1 MIFTI
6 SVAQYAWLQLLKITV
21 CAFFLELLYSVSLVW
36 ALLYHLAASQW
47 SHPRQT
53 SVSLAVAWPG
63 FETRGSSMAHQHF
76 FDKKVSSKKRP
87 AKRFQLSRILLNLI
101 YYLTPKLVNG
111 VAWNPWPVQIR
122 IGVTGPSMAR
132 PMVFLKFLFSSQRPE
147 YQNVLLSFRNVV
159 FFLAQNVLIFA
170 SIPLDCSHVFDF
182 TTFAISSSLLS
193 ANSSSRGKLHVYFSA
208 DDVYHNNDHKGRTL
222 M

>member
-21 CAFFLELLYSVSLVW
+21 CAFFLELLYSVSL
-36 ALLYHLAASQW
+36 
-47 SHPRQT
+47 
-53 SVSLAVAWPG
+53 
-63 FETRGSSMAHQHF
+63 
-76 FDKKVSSKKRP
+76 KVSRSKKRP

-111 VAWNPWPVQIR
+111 VAWNPWPVPIR

-170 SIPLDCSHVFDF
+170 SIHLDCSHVFDF